1 MSQFENEQTKFYREA
16 PASHFAS
23 FPRKREG
30 GFTFEV
36 QRHSRKYLSRG
47 FEAKAFSWSVVMA
60 IGDGL
65 QGVAGK
71 AGKAGFGTG
80 AVAALPA

>member
-1 MSQFENEQTKFYREA
+1 
-16 PASHFAS
+16 
-23 FPRKREG
+23 
-30 GFTFEV
+30 
-36 QRHSRKYLSRG
+36 
-47 FEAKAFSWSVVMA
+47 MA